1 MIDQFLTYELK
12 VAVLIAVF
20 YIFWRLLVANETWH
34 RLNRIVLIATAIAS
48 FVLPL
53 CVITIHQTVEV
64 MPPAEIPTVVEDFNS
79 ATHESGIS
87 NSIQQVPVI
96 TEPQKAFNWQQV
108 LMLIYIIGVVL
119 LVARMLI
126 SIWRLHRMMAHSELH
141 PLIHGRWIAVC
152 DKVQQPFSWWNTV
165 FMNRKDFEEGA
176 TALLTHELGHIRL
189 HHSADVVLVEL
200 LTALQWFNP
209 AMWMLRADL
218 RTIHEYEADQQVLS
232 HGFND
237 IQYLQLLIRKAAV
250 QSGYSLANG
259 ISNSALKKRVIMIMK
274 PKSNHRQWLRFAYL
288 LPIIA
293 VSLAMSARIQ
303 KDVVVNLDSSEV
315 TDDVTKPLA
324 DDDRLILL
332 IDDMD
337 DLKKVVA
344 EKGKTRKI
352 KANLD
357 FNDHFTQKGMDGKT
371 IIVHL
376 PKGTLY
382 ENDKDSKKI
391 ETDLDYAFHLP
402 KGTLYENDKD
412 SKKIET
418 DLDYAFP
425 KGGFEWRLN
434 GNSFD
439 ENNIPVLHFMSL
451 KKVENHWNGKKNVVN
466 LVTMS
471 GQQLNEIVVV
481 DKAPSANEA
490 ADDKKFIAKGVV
502 YDYDEAQPT
511 PIVGAVILVE
521 GTKKGTVTDR
531 EGKFQIEV
539 SMGDRITASYV
550 GYESKTIGVSKIYS
564 ESSKSNEYYI
574 GLNKETE
581 ADEQEKVYD
590 VVEQMPEFPGSPYA
604 LYEFL
609 ARSIQYPE
617 EARKKSIQGRVIV
630 TFVVEK
636 DGSITNARVV
646 KTLDPLLDAEALRVI
661 NVMPKWNPGKQ
672 NGEPV
677 RVKYTVPV
685 SFKLDATT
693 SAERYVLEIDGKVVD
708 DSEIANIPSGDIL
721 SMDVV
726 PAQNGQPKKI
736 VITTKKKQ

>member
-1 MIDQFLTYELK
+1 MMTLFLTYELK
-12 VAVLIAVF
+12 VAVLVAVF

-34 RLNRIVLIATAIAS
+34 RLNRIVLLSTAIAS
-48 FVLPL
+48 FLLPL
-53 CVITIHQTVEV
+53 CVITIHQTVL
-64 MPPAEIPTVVEDFNS
+64 VEGGGWMVEGDYS
-79 ATHESGIS
+79 EAGIS
-87 NSIQQVPVI
+87 PSTLNLPPSTNVPE
-96 TEPQKAFNWQQV
+96 TTPSFNWQ
-108 LMLIYIIGVVL
+108 LPLIIIYIIGVLVVL
-119 LVARMLI
+119 SRMLL
-126 SIWRLHRMMAHSELH
+126 SLWRLHRMRAESEIH
-141 PLIHGRWIAVC
+141 PLADGRQIAVC
-152 DKVQQPFSWWNTV
+152 DKAKTPFSWWKTV
-165 FMNRKDFEEGA
+165 FLNHQDFEEG
-176 TALLTHELGHIRL
+176 TSALLTHELGHLRL
-189 HHSADVVLVEL
+189 HHSADVLLVEL

-209 AMWMLRADL
+209 TMWMLRADL

-237 IQYLQLLIRKAAV
+237 IQYLQLLIRKAAG

-259 ISNSALKKRVIMIMK
+259 ISNSALKKRVTMIMK

-293 VSLAMSARIQ
+293 VSLAMSAKIQ

-382 ENDKDSKKI
+382 ENDK
-391 ETDLDYAFHLP
+391 
-402 KGTLYENDKD
+402 G

-439 ENNIPVLHFMSL
+439 ENNIPVLHFMLL

-466 LVTMS
+466 LVTKS
-471 GQQLNEIVVV
+471 SPQLSEIVVV

-502 YDYDEAQPT
+502 YDYDKAQPT

-581 ADEQEKVYD
+581 ADEPEKVYD
-590 VVEQMPEFPGSPYA
+590 VVEQMPEFPGGPA
-604 LYEFL
+604 VLYETL
-609 ARSIQYPE
+609 VKSIQYPE
-617 EARKKSIQGRVIV
+617 EARIKGAQGRAIV

-636 DGSITNARVV
+636 DGSISNARVV
-646 KTLDPLLDAEALRVI
+646 KSVDPSLDAEALRVI
-661 NVMPKWNPGKQ
+661 NTMPKWNPGKQ

-677 RVKYTVPV
+677 RVKYTAPV
-685 SFKLDATT
+685 RFSLDAARP
-693 SAERYVLEIDGKVVD
+693 AERYILEVDGKVVD
-708 DSEIANIPSGDIL
+708 DAEIANIPSGEVVI
-721 SMDVV
+721 SMEVV